1 VTPTAPSALVPL
13 RPVRVLPTVGFTAAW
28 STRVLCAATIGLPAA
43 AAFARRIDW
52 EASL

>member
-1 VTPTAPSALVPL
+1 MTPTSPSALVPL
-13 RPVRVLPTVGFTAAW
+13 RPVRALLTVGFTEAW
-28 STRVLCAATIGLPAA
+28 STRLLCAATIGLP